1 MEIINDDR
9 LNMSR
14 PKYAAPSSIGKLPPQ
29 APELEE
35 GVLGGLMEWTD
46 AYLSIGTFLKS
57 ECFYRDDHRR
67 IFEAITELF
76 NEAKPVDVL
85 SVTQK
90 LRSRGELEMVGGA
103 YRIAQ
108 LTMKSSRIM
117 SLEEHGRIIYQ
128 KYLQRELIRISS
140 ETISA
145 AYDDTTDI
153 FNLHDYNQSKVFELF
168 SDNYGREALGIKQLV
183 LESLIEMKKQPIK
196 DLTGVGSGF
205 FKVDKLTG
213 GWQKGDL
220 TILAARPAMGK
231 TALMLQIA
239 RNAAID
245 FDTPTAIF
253 SLEMTSRQL
262 TNRLIANEADIYL
275 EKINKKILTDID
287 HQIIED
293 GVKKLQESKI
303 IVDDTPGLSIEAFRT
318 KAMRLKKMYNIGL
331 IVIDYLQLMTVK
343 TESRGRSREQEIG
356 VISRNLKAVAKELDI
371 PIIALSQLSR
381 SVEQRPGGT
390 KRPMLSDLRE
400 SGSIEQDADNVF
412 FMFRPEYYGITMDSD
427 NNSTIGLCELIC
439 AKNRNG
445 ACETVALDFNGALM
459 RFKDWDADY
468 APVSFS
474 SRKRKPTDQAV
485 IDFTAPVEKDDDD
498 IPF

>member
-1 MEIINDDR
+1 
-9 LNMSR
+9 MSENR
-14 PKYAAPSSIGKLPPQ
+14 NQQVHSGLGKLPPQ

-35 GVLGGLMEWTD
+35 AVLGGLMENTE
-46 AYLSIGTFLKS
+46 AYLSIGSFLKAD
-57 ECFYRDDHRR
+57 CFYRDNHQR
-67 IFEAITELF
+67 IFGAISELF
-76 NEAKPVDVL
+76 NEAKPVDELTVM
-85 SVTQK
+85 QK
-90 LRSRGELEMVGGA
+90 LRSKGELEMIGGA
-103 YRIAQ
+103 YYLSQ
-108 LTMKSSRIM
+108 LTTRVSRAT
-117 SLEEHGRIIYQ
+117 SLETHGRIIYQ
-128 KYLQRELIRISS
+128 KYLQREMIRISTD
-140 ETISA
+140 TIQA
-145 AYDDTTDI
+145 AYDDSTDI
-153 FNLHDYNQSKVFELF
+153 FNLHDYNQSKIFELF
-168 SDNYGREALGIKQLV
+168 SDNYGREALGIKQLI
-183 LESLIEMKKQPIK
+183 LESLIEMKKPPVK

-262 TNRLIANEADIYL
+262 VNRMIANEADIYL
-275 EKINKKILTDID
+275 EKINKKILTPID
-287 HQIIED
+287 HQVIED
-293 GVKKLQESKI
+293 GVKKLMESKMI
-303 IVDDTPGLSIEAFRT
+303 IDDTPALSIEAFRT
-318 KAMRLKKMYNIGL
+318 KAMRLKKLYNIGF

-381 SVEQRPGGT
+381 SVDQRPGGS

-412 FMFRPEYYGITMDSD
+412 FMYRPEYYGITMDAD

-445 ACETVALDFNGALM
+445 ACETVPLDFNGALM
-459 RFKDWDADY
+459 RFKDWDGDY
-468 APVSFS
+468 TMATNNP
-474 SRKRKPTDQAV
+474 RKKKQTDQGV
-485 IDFTAPVEKDDDD
+485 IHFNEPNQKDDDD